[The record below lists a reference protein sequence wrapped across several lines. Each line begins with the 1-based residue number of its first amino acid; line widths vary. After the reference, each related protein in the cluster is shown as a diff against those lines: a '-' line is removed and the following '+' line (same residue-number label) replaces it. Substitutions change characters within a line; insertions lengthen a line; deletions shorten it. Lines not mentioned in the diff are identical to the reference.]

1 MSRSTL
7 MPWLRG
13 SRPAAP
19 GPTVAGLVVRVVVM
33 LAGVVLLV
41 HGSLRGSDDQWPLGP
56 MSQYAMR
63 VERDADVVQIRAYAT
78 TAEGQ
83 MEVPLTSSGCGIG
96 RSEVE
101 GRLDDY
107 VRRPA
112 MLKLMADGWHRLHP
126 DRPVF
131 TGIRL
136 VRETQQLRGGRLV
149 RGTVSEQLATWDA
162 S

>member
-1 MSRSTL
+1 MSLFRTRAAATRPST
-7 MPWLRG
+7 
-13 SRPAAP
+13 
-19 GPTVAGLVVRVVVM
+19 AGLVLRVVLL

-78 TAEGQ
+78 TSAGP
-83 MEVPLTSSGCGIG
+83 MEVPLTSKGCGIG

-107 VRRPA
+107 VHDPA
-112 MLKLMADGWHRLHP
+112 KLQVLADGWHRLHP
-126 DRPVF
+126 DEPEF
-131 TGIRL
+131 QSIRL
-136 VRETQQLRGGRLV
+136 VREIQQLRGGRLV
-149 RGTVSEQLATWDA
+149 PGVVSEQLAVWGTP
-162 S
+162 

>member
-1 MSRSTL
+1 MSPFRS
-7 MPWLRG
+7 
-13 SRPAAP
+13 PAAGPRP
-19 GPTVAGLVVRVVVM
+19 GVAGLVVRVVVL

-78 TAEGQ
+78 TVAGS
-83 MEVPLTSSGCGIG
+83 MEVPLTSKGVGIG

-107 VRRPA
+107 VRDPS
-112 MLKLMADGWHRLHP
+112 KLQVLAEGWHRLHP
-126 DRPVF
+126 DKPGFRTV
-131 TGIRL
+131 RL

-149 RGTVSEQLATWDA
+149 PGVVSEQLAQWEA
-162 S
+162 P